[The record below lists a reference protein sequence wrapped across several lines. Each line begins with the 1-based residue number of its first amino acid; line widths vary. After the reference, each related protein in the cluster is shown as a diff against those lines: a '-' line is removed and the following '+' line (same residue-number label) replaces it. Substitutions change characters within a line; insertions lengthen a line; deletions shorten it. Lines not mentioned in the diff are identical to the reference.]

1 MTEFPP
7 DPNDQTQMNR
17 PIRRADDTIINTPPP
32 VPVDPNGE
40 TQMVIPEIKRE
51 PDGLPWLGIGVIG
64 LLLIMGIGLLVFA
77 LVYGQGESENRS
89 INGTV
94 IASLSQVPTQA
105 PTRATTSTPVPTLT
119 TVPPSDTAAPTNTTV
134 VETAT
139 PEITS
144 TPAVAPTNTRPPV
157 TNAPVVVQPTSV
169 PPTNTAVPPPA
180 SAKGIVGTLTLCN
193 PEKSSFATNIE
204 RICFYEKIVNTTSN
218 PVYYGKLGVSI
229 VNVDTGAATFHNS
242 WTDVTIG
249 PGCTGPSGT
258 CGGPWEDGTYL
269 PNPGNYRLSLSICYS
284 NVDSCVGGTGEWETF
299 PSNITVSAVNWTPT
313 P

>member
-1 MTEFPP
+1 MTEFPQ
-7 DPNDQTQMNR
+7 DPNDQTQINR
-17 PIRRADDTIINTPPP
+17 PVSRNDETLVNTPPP
-32 VPVDPNGE
+32 PPPDPNSE
-40 TQMVIPEIKRE
+40 TQMHIPEIKRE

-64 LLLIMGIGLLVFA
+64 LLLIAGIGLLVFA

-94 IASLSQVPTQA
+94 IAALSQTVTQG
-105 PTRATTSTPVPTLT
+105 PTRAVTSTQVPTLT
-119 TVPPSDTAAPTNTTV
+119 TVPPTDTAAPTETPV
-134 VETAT
+134 AETAT
-139 PEITS
+139 PETTS
-144 TPAVAPTNTRPPV
+144 TVAVAATNTRPPA
-157 TNAPVVVQPTSV
+157 TSAPVVVQPTAV
-169 PPTNTAVPPPA
+169 PPTNTPVPPQTGTH
-180 SAKGIVGTLTLCN
+180 GITGSLTLCN

-218 PVYYGKLGVSI
+218 SVYYGKLGVSI

-269 PNPGNYRLSLSICYS
+269 PNPGTYRLALSICYS
-284 NVDSCVGGTGEWETF
+284 AVDACVGGTGEWETF
-299 PSNITVSAVNWTPT
+299 PSNITVTAVNWTPQ